1 MPSVRRIMSHVEAEI
16 ARGTRRCRRNKQHQI
31 MKGEPCLM
39 IQDMGTPYRKS
50 YCRRCAYEILVQS
63 CDKLRTIRAVLYPDK
78 APQDKSAKAMAV
90 ASEHPQNLESTRQGL
105 DKAQKS
111 A

>member
-1 MPSVRRIMSHVEAEI
+1 MSHVEAEI

-63 CDKLRTIRAVLYPDK
+63 CNELRTIRAVLYPDK
-78 APQDKSAKAMAV
+78 APQDKSAKATAV
-90 ASEHPQNLESTRQGL
+90 ASEHHQNLESTRQGL

>member
-1 MPSVRRIMSHVEAEI
+1 MSHVEAEI

-63 CDKLRTIRAVLYPDK
+63 CDELRTIRAVLYPDK
-78 APQDKSAKAMAV
+78 APKAVAV
-90 ASEHPQNLESTRQGL
+90 ASDHPENQESTRQGL